1 MLKRLKISHKVVLGF
16 TFMLIMMSVIWFIGY
31 TNMTKIKDNLKVIA
45 EDDFKGANDLLLINN
60 NLLEIKAD
68 ILMLLDVST
77 ALALI

>member
-68 ILMLLDVST
+68 ILMLRG
-77 ALALI
+77 